1 MKNRHSRREDDVE
14 LGLRP
19 NKTKLCGCTPERNNT
34 MKANKSDLKIV
45 CQHTPRYYNMKIIA
59 ANEKSGLNLYLSN
72 SGGSKYYLITHRWN
86 GLLWSLLKD
95 GMYIEELRRL
105 RPNGDRRTQK
115 TYKSV
120 RHILKVIDSFL
131 QYEFKLTA

>member
-1 MKNRHSRREDDVE
+1 MGQNQKPLSR
-14 LGLRP
+14 LCGIGPRP
-19 NKTKLCGCTPERNNT
+19 RKLCGCTPERNNN
-34 MKANKSDLKIV
+34 MKANKSNLKIA
-45 CQHTPRYYNMKIIA
+45 CQHPPKSYNMKIIA

-72 SGGSKYYLITHRWN
+72 SGGSKYYLVTHHRT

-115 TYKSV
+115 IYKSV

-131 QYEFKLTA
+131 QYELSA